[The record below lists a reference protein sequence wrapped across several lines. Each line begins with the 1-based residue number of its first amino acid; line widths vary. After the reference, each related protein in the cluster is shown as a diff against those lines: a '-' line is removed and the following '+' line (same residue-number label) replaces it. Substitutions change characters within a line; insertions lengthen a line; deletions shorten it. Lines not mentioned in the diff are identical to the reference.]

1 MEHVL
6 SKILRRA
13 IEDVYQQPF
22 RLLRNWKTTTKQ
34 IKKKNVE
41 SIYFYILQY
50 FMYKIKQLILQDIT
64 TFKNKKD
71 YFFPSLVFHTLSI
84 SQNLFLSL
92 TLSLSAA
99 ANDLKSVCNKKNVRN
114 FFCNNFVN
122 CPPLHH

>member
-1 MEHVL
+1 MERVL

-50 FMYKIKQLILQDIT
+50 FMYKIKQLILQEIT

-92 TLSLSAA
+92 TLSLSTS
-99 ANDLKSVCNKKNVRN
+99 ANDLKSVCNKKKMSEI
-114 FFCNNFVN
+114 FSAII
-122 CPPLHH
+122 L